1 MNFEAYLS
9 YFEGVLAN
17 PAAYPTYED
26 PSYLNYT
33 KLNWS
38 RTNRW
43 LKKFEA
49 TAEAKAFFAS
59 FNKKQTWILITEPW
73 CGDAAHSVPQIYD
86 LVKDNVNITLDLQ
99 LRDNEPFLI
108 DSYLTNGGKS
118 IPKLIIRD
126 ELGNDLAT
134 WGPRPEALQRIF
146 ETKKAEGAD
155 FEDIKEYFQKWY
167 NEDKGQELQR
177 ELVSILHGLEI

>member
-1 MNFEAYLS
+1 MNFETYLR
-9 YFEGVLAN
+9 YFEEVVAN
-17 PAAYPTYED
+17 PSKYSTYSD
-26 PSYLNYT
+26 PEYLNYT

-43 LKKFEA
+43 LKKFDS

-59 FNKKQTWILITEPW
+59 VDKKQTWILITEPW
-73 CGDAAHSVPQIYD
+73 CGDAAHSVPQIYH
-86 LVKDNVNITLDLQ
+86 LVKDNAYITLDLQ
-99 LRDNEPFLI
+99 LRDSEPFLI
-108 DSYLTNGGKS
+108 DSYLTYGGKS

-126 ELGNDLAT
+126 ESGNDLTT
-134 WGPRPEALQRIF
+134 WGPRPELLQRIF

-155 FEDIKEYFQKWY
+155 FEEIKEYFQKWY

-177 ELVSILHGLEI
+177 ELISLLQSIA